1 MPGFLARRLLSLV
14 PLLLVVS
21 AALFVML
28 HLGRGDPA
36 MDYLRLSQIPPT
48 DAALAQAHA
57 DLGLDRPLA
66 VQYLTWLGGVVRLD
80 FGLSWVT
87 RRPVLADLA
96 TYVPA
101 TLELAAAALVLTLL
115 LALPLGVAA
124 ALARDRWP
132 DQLARAF
139 AFLGVC
145 VPNFWLGYLL
155 ILIFSVW
162 LGWLP
167 AMGRGGVSHLLLP
180 AVATAAMAAGV
191 LLRLVRAS
199 VLGHLSARH
208 LVFARARGLP
218 ERTVIGRHVLLNAML
233 PPLTAIGLMVG
244 ELLGGAMVV
253 EVVFG
258 WPGVGRYALQA
269 ISNRDFP
276 ALQGFVVAMTGV
288 FVLCNLGVDVAYAW
302 LDPRIRLGRTG
313 R

>member
-1 MPGFLARRLLSLV
+1 MTGFIARRLASLV

-21 AALFVML
+21 LAIFVML

-48 DAALAQAHA
+48 DAAVAQARA

-66 VQYLTWLGGVVRLD
+66 VQYLAWLGDAVRLD
-80 FGLSWVT
+80 FGHSWVT
-87 RRPVLADLA
+87 HRAVLDDLA
-96 TYVPA
+96 IFVPA
-101 TLELAAAALVLTLL
+101 TLELTAAALALTLA

-132 DQLARAF
+132 DHLARAV

-145 VPNFWLGYLL
+145 VPNFWLGYVL
-155 ILIFSVW
+155 ILVFAVG

-167 AMGRGGVSHLLLP
+167 AMGRGGLSHLLLP
-180 AVATAAMAAGV
+180 AIATAAMSAGV

-208 LVFARARGLP
+208 LLFARARGLP
-218 ERTVIGRHVLLNAML
+218 RRTVIGRHVLLNAML
-233 PPLTAIGLMVG
+233 PPLTAVGLTLG

-276 ALQGFVVAMTGV
+276 ALQGFVVVMTLV
-288 FVLCNLGVDVAYAW
+288 FVLCNLAVDIAYAW
-302 LDPRIRLGRTG
+302 LDPRLRLGLAG